1 MLHEVQDRLG
11 GVRECLERR
20 RRAAEKRD
28 RGLAGL
34 LERKIKEGAE
44 QATALAE
51 VLARSGLD
59 KGDFADIQADR
70 QTYKFLSLEAQ
81 ALKSARDEIDR
92 RVVELAKEVMD
103 ILVKDGDDSRQSDR
117 WQEFD
122 ETLDAAYD
130 TLETGVEEIK
140 GFARE
145 ALHKITEREEA
156 AMAAD

>member
-1 MLHEVQDRLG
+1 MLHEVQDRLVG
-11 GVRECLERR
+11 ARECLERQ

-28 RGLAGL
+28 RGLTSL
-34 LERKIKEGAE
+34 LERKIKEGAQ

-59 KGDFADIQADR
+59 KGDFANIQPDG
-70 QTYKFLSLEAQ
+70 QTCRFLSLEAQ
-81 ALKSARDEIDR
+81 AFKSARDEIDR

-103 ILVKDGDDSRQSDR
+103 ILENGGDGSRQSDKWR
-117 WQEFD
+117 DFD

-130 TLETGVEEIK
+130 TLENGVEEIK
-140 GFARE
+140 EFARE
-145 ALHKITEREEA
+145 ALRKTTEREEA